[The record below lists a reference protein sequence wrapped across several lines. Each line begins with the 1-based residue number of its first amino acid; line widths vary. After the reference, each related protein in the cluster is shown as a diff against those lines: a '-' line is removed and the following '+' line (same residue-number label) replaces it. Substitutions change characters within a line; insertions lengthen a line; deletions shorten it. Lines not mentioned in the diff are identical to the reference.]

1 MAAES
6 QQLRERLLRTDSGFR
21 RLAEQHHEL
30 DSRLHELAAH
40 HYLSEPE
47 QFEKVTL
54 KKRKLRLKDKI
65 AQIEDRLTPDIIA

>member
-1 MAAES
+1 MVADS
-6 QQLRERLLRTDSGFR
+6 QELREHLLQTDSGFR

-54 KKRKLRLKDKI
+54 KKRKLRLKDQMANI
-65 AQIEDRLTPDIIA
+65 LRRHQDPQTA

>member
-1 MAAES
+1 MVADS
-6 QQLRERLLRTDSGFR
+6 QQLREHLLQTDNGFR

-54 KKRKLRLKDKI
+54 KKRKLRLKDQMANI
-65 AQIEDRLTPDIIA
+65 LRRHQDPQTA